1 MFEADEGTKMG
12 ETIAKLEKCLGVFH
26 QPSYQSLIQVLCSFT
41 GIGVVTVNDETAES
55 YIKTANH

>member
-1 MFEADEGTKMG
+1 MG
-12 ETIAKLEKCLGVFH
+12 ETIARWRMLRCL
-26 QPSYQSLIQVLCSFT
+26 SSTLISELQVLCSFT